1 MIITLTEE
9 QIKELQDEKDIAR
22 NKKKSVG
29 KFRLP
34 TIQELLSL
42 VDYTKHDPASNEDI
56 TSNYYWSS
64 TTYAYD
70 TDNAWFLYFYNG
82 RSYYDVKTYSYYV
95 RCVRDT
101 ENGLEWSKD
110 APTGMTW
117 DEAME
122 YAESLNVL

>member
-1 MIITLTEE
+1 M
-9 QIKELQDEKDIAR
+9 KEYNHEKYIAR

-56 TSNYYWSS
+56 TSDYYWSS
-64 TTYAYD
+64 TADAYR
-70 TDNAWFLYFYNG
+70 TDGAWYLYFNG
-82 RSYYDVKTYSYYV
+82 GGQYDFYKTYYFYV

-101 ENGLEWSKD
+101 QDGLEWSKD
-110 APTGMTW
+110 APKEMTW

-122 YAESLNVL
+122 YVESLNVL